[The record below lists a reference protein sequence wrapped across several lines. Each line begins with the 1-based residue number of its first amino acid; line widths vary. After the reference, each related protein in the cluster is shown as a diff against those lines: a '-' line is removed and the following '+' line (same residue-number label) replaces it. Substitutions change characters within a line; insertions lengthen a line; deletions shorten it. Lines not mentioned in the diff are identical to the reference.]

1 MPPRRQPGLT
11 VGAAARIG
19 RRASGE
25 GASSGSTAT
34 ATATA
39 TAEAPQARAG
49 ILGAISAAAEQP
61 PAPGERIVDVD
72 VAHLTPHPDNIRD
85 SLGDVTG
92 LGESI
97 AERGVL
103 QPLVVVSRAAFT
115 AQRSDVELDV
125 AVQYVIV
132 AGHRRHAGAVH
143 TGVPTVPV
151 VVRDA
156 LAGDDDA
163 VLSMIVENVQR
174 TDLSPIEQAR
184 AFGRLR
190 DRGWSERRIAKETGV
205 SPGQV
210 HKRLQLLRLPA
221 KLAAALVDGELTVTD
236 ALRLLE
242 LPDSEISSAWSQA
255 KREEYRGIN
264 GVVTARLAALAA
276 RERGEQLRTA
286 LTAAGLRLIDDPDA
300 EFGSRP
306 WNHLLPSAYS
316 VPGADPAVRG
326 IASGDDAVPPP
337 ADVLAH
343 VYAQGERLHLSWY
356 STQAREDEP
365 RSGGGGTVAPA
376 EPSASSGS
384 GSAGAFS
391 GSPDA
396 PATTVDPA
404 EAQERAPLLRERQE
418 RAEVARAASEARAA
432 ACARIVTG
440 RLDPE
445 LAVEILADA
454 VLVDVVLEP
463 YEYAAV
469 AAEFCGQLVDEDV
482 DAGDDPVSTWLHRQ
496 ATAGPLAARRAAV
509 AVALAEVENSLGWA
523 GGDGRDWTSH
533 EARHVRRLA
542 AHGGYELTSDDEQR
556 LAVLTMSASA
566 GSAPAD
572 GATS

>member
-1 MPPRRQPGLT
+1 MPPKRRPGLT
-11 VGAAARIG
+11 GDAAARIG
-19 RRASGE
+19 RRAPGE

-34 ATATA
+34 ATA
-39 TAEAPQARAG
+39 EAPPARSG

-72 VAHLTPHPDNIRD
+72 VAHLAPHPDNIRD
-85 SLGDVTG
+85 RLGDVTG

-103 QPLVVVSRAAFT
+103 QPLVVVSRTAFT
-115 AQRSDVELDV
+115 AQRSDVELDA

-132 AGHRRHAGAVH
+132 AGHRRHAGAIH
-143 TGVPTVPV
+143 AGVVTVPV

-156 LAGDDDA
+156 LAGDDDV

-221 KLAAALVDGELTVTD
+221 KLTAALGDGQLTVAD

-264 GVVTARLAALAA
+264 GVVTARLAAIAA
-276 RERGEQLRTA
+276 RERADQLRSA
-286 LTAAGLRLIDDPDA
+286 LVAAGLRLIDDPDA

-306 WNHLLPSAYS
+306 WNHMLPGAYA

-326 IASGDDAVPPP
+326 IASGDDAAPPP

-343 VYAQGERLHLSWY
+343 VYTQGERLHLSWY

-365 RSGGGGTVAPA
+365 RSGGGITAPA
-376 EPSASSGS
+376 DPGASSGS
-384 GSAGAFS
+384 GSAGASS
-391 GSPDA
+391 GSTDA
-396 PATTVDPA
+396 PAATVDPA
-404 EAQERAPLLRERQE
+404 AAQERARLLRERQE
-418 RAEVARAASEARAA
+418 RAEAVRAASEARAA

-469 AAEFCGQLVDEDV
+469 AAEFCGQPVDEDDV
-482 DAGDDPVSTWLHRQ
+482 DGGDDPVATWLHRQ
-496 ATAGPLAARRAAV
+496 AAAGPLAARRAAV
-509 AVALAEVENSLGWA
+509 AVALAEVENSLGWT

-556 LAVLTMSASA
+556 LAVLATSASA
-566 GSAPAD
+566 GSTPAD